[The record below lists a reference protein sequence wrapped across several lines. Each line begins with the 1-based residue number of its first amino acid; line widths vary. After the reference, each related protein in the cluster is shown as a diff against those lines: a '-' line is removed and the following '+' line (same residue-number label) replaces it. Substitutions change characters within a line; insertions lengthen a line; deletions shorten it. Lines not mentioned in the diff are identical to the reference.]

1 MDGNGRWAKNKNMPR
16 NVGHEEG
23 LKTLSKI
30 TQKVFDT
37 GVKSL
42 SVYAFSSENWNRP
55 KNEIKKNFQ
64 HHCKKKLKIL
74 RK

>member
-16 NVGHEEG
+16 NIGHEEG

-30 TQKVFDT
+30 TQKVFEA

-42 SVYAFSSENWNRP
+42 SVYAFSS
-55 KNEIKKNFQ
+55 
-64 HHCKKKLKIL
+64 
-74 RK
+74 